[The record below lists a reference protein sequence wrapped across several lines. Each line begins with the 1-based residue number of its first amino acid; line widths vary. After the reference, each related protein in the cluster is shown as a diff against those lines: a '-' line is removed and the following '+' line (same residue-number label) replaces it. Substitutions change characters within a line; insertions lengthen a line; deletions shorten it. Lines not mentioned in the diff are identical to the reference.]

1 VSLTNTLPLESL
13 DNRLA
18 VRFAD
23 LSPTEQRVAHFF
35 AEHREEVGFVSALEI
50 AQQLGTS
57 DATVVRTAQRLG
69 YAGLPELKRELVA
82 ALRTRATPAL
92 RLGRRLE
99 QIGDEPAAILDHV
112 LSWHVDLLEQA
123 RRTLRPEDFA
133 RAIEL
138 LHSAERVLTFGTGP
152 SATLADY
159 MTMKLTRFGRH
170 AASITATGMGL
181 ADTLLTMRRGDA
193 VVVMDH
199 GRVYREVEVTLD
211 RANAVGSPIILMT
224 DTLGPEL
231 ASRVDV
237 VLQAPRGRIGDL
249 GSVVSTMVVLE
260 ALLLGLASRDRGPSL
275 AALEALNELRAQIV
289 GYRVDVDPNLAK
301 TVQA

>member
-1 VSLTNTLPLESL
+1 M
-13 DNRLA
+13 
-18 VRFAD
+18 
-23 LSPTEQRVAHFF
+23 
-35 AEHREEVGFVSALEI
+35 
-50 AQQLGTS
+50 
-57 DATVVRTAQRLG
+57 
-69 YAGLPELKRELVA
+69 
-82 ALRTRATPAL
+82 
-92 RLGRRLE
+92 
-99 QIGDEPAAILDHV
+99 

-133 RAIEL
+133 RATEL

-159 MTMKLTRFGRH
+159 MTLKLTRFGRH

-224 DTLGPEL
+224 DTLGP
-231 ASRVDV
+231 
-237 VLQAPRGRIGDL
+237 RGRSGDL

-260 ALLLGLASRDRGPSL
+260 ALLLGLANRDRGPSL
-275 AALEALNELRAQIV
+275 AELEALNDLRAQIV
-289 GYRVDVDPNLAK
+289 GYRVDIDPNLAK
-301 TVQA
+301 ADHP